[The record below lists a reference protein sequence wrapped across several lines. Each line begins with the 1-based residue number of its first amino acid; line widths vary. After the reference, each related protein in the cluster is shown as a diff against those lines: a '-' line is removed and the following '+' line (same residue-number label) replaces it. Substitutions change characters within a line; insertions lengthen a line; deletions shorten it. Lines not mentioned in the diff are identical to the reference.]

1 MLTWEAANFR
11 CRQRMA
17 ELGMGNGHA
26 SHHVPT
32 PETMAV
38 RERSSTFT
46 VSLASPCTFTAF
58 SVCLKRGP
66 FRLRGLGHSPELR
79 LNHHGLGTL
88 RKWLKAKCGSGLN
101 QALMGLR

>member
-1 MLTWEAANFR
+1 
-11 CRQRMA
+11 MA

-46 VSLASPCTFTAF
+46 VSLALPCLFTAF
-58 SVCLKRGP
+58 SLPFQCLKGDLSGCGGWGRQVLPFGGGP
-66 FRLRGLGHSPELR
+66 GIGRDGGGAAAVGGAAGDDSAGLTVIEGVMFNRAP
-79 LNHHGLGTL
+79 
-88 RKWLKAKCGSGLN
+88 
-101 QALMGLR
+101 